1 MGCVYLV
8 VVAVNFVVSFPVVV
22 VIIIVV
28 VVIILVVVVVL

>member
-22 VIIIVV
+22 VII
-28 VVIILVVVVVL
+28 LVVVVVVVL